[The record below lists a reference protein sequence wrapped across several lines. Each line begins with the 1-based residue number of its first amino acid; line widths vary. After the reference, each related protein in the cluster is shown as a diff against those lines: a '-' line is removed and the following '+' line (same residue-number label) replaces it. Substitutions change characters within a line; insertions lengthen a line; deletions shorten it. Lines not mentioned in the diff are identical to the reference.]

1 MVLKE
6 DTSIADVAMVR
17 PCRLHL
23 VTYSTLLGPEILQL
37 LDCLGS
43 IAQQLLNVAG
53 KPLKL
58 TVFVIFV

>member
-1 MVLKE
+1 MVLEE

-53 KPLKL
+53 KPLEL